1 MMTESEILCGH
12 GNLKV
17 FLILLV
23 PSQVASICHLLTR
36 LSSVNYFICCYVFG
50 VTIFEI
56 VYINS
61 MLHSKSFC
69 NF

>member
-17 FLILLV
+17 FLILLG
-23 PSQVASICHLLTR
+23 PSHVASICHLLTR
-36 LSSVNYFICCYVFG
+36 LSSVNYFICYVFG